1 MAFVEEQSRE
11 KTTIIQK
18 YLSKI
23 TCNKKKIKKKENVT
37 PYQILYNKW
46 KHILIL
52 ETKINHIV
60 NIKKSE

>member
-23 TCNKKKIKKKENVT
+23 TCNKKEKKKGECHSLLDT
-37 PYQILYNKW
+37 IQ
-46 KHILIL
+46 
-52 ETKINHIV
+52 
-60 NIKKSE
+60 

>member
-37 PYQILYNKW
+37 PYQILYNK
-46 KHILIL
+46 
-52 ETKINHIV
+52 
-60 NIKKSE
+60 

>member
-1 MAFVEEQSRE
+1 MTQPLEARWMAFVEEQSRE

-37 PYQILYNKW
+37 PYQILYNK
-46 KHILIL
+46 
-52 ETKINHIV
+52 
-60 NIKKSE
+60 